1 MKETIYALY
10 VGDTFIDVGTAK
22 EIAERQGI
30 TPKTV
35 QYLSTPAYLRKLETR
50 KKTSNKGYQIV
61 IKLDMEDEE
70 DESNLY

>member
-1 MKETIYALY
+1 MIKERIYALY

-50 KKTSNKGYQIV
+50 KKTSKKGYQIC
-61 IKLDMEDEE
+61 IKVDMEEE
-70 DESNLY
+70 EYEG

>member
-1 MKETIYALY
+1 MMKQRIYALY

-35 QYLSTPAYLRKLETR
+35 QYLSTPAYLRKLEKR
-50 KKTSNKGYQIV
+50 KGSYTKGYQIC
-61 IKLDMEDEE
+61 IKLDMEEE
-70 DESNLY
+70 EYEG